1 MRASRRRLFLV
12 LWGLGL
18 LGSLAILPRKMALWP
33 PQAVERFP
41 LGLGALLATDVLVN
55 GVILTG
61 LLTYFGLR
69 AGRPLGLGA
78 PILERWIAG
87 EQVREQVRRI
97 LVLSLV
103 AGVLSAL
110 AITPLEVWVFA
121 PRLPQLA
128 TIPEP
133 AAWKW
138 ALASLYGGITEE
150 LITRLGLFSF
160 MAWILTRLRVQRTG
174 ACWAANVIVAV
185 FFGALHLPATAGLLP
200 LTPVVVSR
208 ALLLNGIASLVFGHL
223 YWTRGLE
230 AAMLAHFAADIVL
243 HVLPALIPAY

>member
-1 MRASRRRLFLV
+1 MGAV
-12 LWGLGL
+12 AGL
-18 LGSLAILPRKMALWP
+18 PYKMALWP

-78 PILERWIAG
+78 PILDGWIAG
-87 EQVREQVRRI
+87 ERVRAHVRR
-97 LVLSLV
+97 LFGLALL
-103 AGVLSAL
+103 AGALSAL
-110 AITPLEVWVFA
+110 AITLLEVWVFA

-128 TIPEP
+128 AIPEP
-133 AAWKW
+133 AAWKG
-138 ALASLYGGITEE
+138 ALGALYGGITEE
-150 LITRLGLFSF
+150 LITRLGMFSIT
-160 MAWILTRLRVQRTG
+160 AGVLTRLGTRRTS
-174 ACWAANVIVAV
+174 ACWAANAITSVL
-185 FFGALHLPATAGLLP
+185 FGVLHLPATAGLLP
-200 LTPVVVSR
+200 LIPLVVTR
-208 ALLLNGIASLVFGHL
+208 ALLLNGVGGLVFGHL

-243 HVLPALIPAY
+243 HVMPVLL